1 MGLIGAAEPHD
12 VEFMDAGAERSGAG
26 RRRAGRL
33 GAAMQSG
40 IEFVKGHGTENDFV
54 LLPDPGGE
62 LELTQSRVR
71 ALCDRHRGLG
81 ADGVLRAVPGR
92 HVPDAAA
99 DTSADEWF
107 MDYRNADGT
116 LAEMCGNGIRV
127 FARYLLEAGLVGSS
141 EFRIGSRSGPR
152 RVRVHADAT
161 VTVDMGA
168 VRVGP
173 PSTVSVAG
181 QAFEGIA
188 VDVGNPHLAC
198 VTDVPVEQLD
208 LTVPPG
214 HDPMAFPHGVNVEF
228 VNVPAP
234 GAVRMRVYERGV
246 GETRSCGTG
255 TVAAV
260 AAALQAGGQ
269 RTGSADV
276 EVPGGRVHV
285 ALSDDGSSLTGPAVL
300 VARGRLD
307 AAWWQQ
313 QA

>member
-1 MGLIGAAEPHD
+1 
-12 VEFMDAGAERSGAG
+12 MDA
-26 RRRAGRL
+26 
-33 GAAMQSG
+33 G

-54 LLPDPGGE
+54 LLPDPAGE

-81 ADGVLRAVPGR
+81 ADGVLRAVRGT
-92 HVPDAAA
+92 HVTDAPAG
-99 DTSADEWF
+99 TSPDEWF

-116 LAEMCGNGIRV
+116 IAEMCGNGVRV
-127 FARYLLEAGLVGSS
+127 FARYLVEAGLVAGS

-152 RVRVHADAT
+152 SVRVHDGGS
-161 VTVDMGA
+161 VTVGMGA
-168 VRVGP
+168 VRVGAQ
-173 PSTVSVAG
+173 STVSVEG
-181 QAFEGIA
+181 QAFDGIT

-198 VTDVPVEQLD
+198 VNDLPVEQLD

-228 VNVPAP
+228 VNLLAP
-234 GAVRMRVYERGV
+234 GAVRMRVHERGV

-260 AAALQAGGQ
+260 AAALQANGQ
-269 RTGSADV
+269 RTGTLDV
-276 EVPGGRVHV
+276 EVPGGRVRV
-285 ALSDDGSSLTGPAVL
+285 AVTADGSTLTGPAVL

-307 AAWWQQ
+307 AAWWREH
-313 QA
+313 

>member
-1 MGLIGAAEPHD
+1 
-12 VEFMDAGAERSGAG
+12 MDA
-26 RRRAGRL
+26 
-33 GAAMQSG
+33 G

-62 LELTQSRVR
+62 LELTPSRVR

-81 ADGVLRAVPGR
+81 ADGVLRAVRGT
-92 HVPDAAA
+92 HVTDAPAGM
-99 DTSADEWF
+99 SPDEWF

-116 LAEMCGNGIRV
+116 TAEMCGNGVRV
-127 FARYLLEAGLVGSS
+127 FARYLLEAGLVADR

-152 RVRVHADAT
+152 AVRVHDDGS
-161 VTVDMGA
+161 VTVGMGA
-168 VRVGP
+168 VRVGAQ
-173 PSTVSVAG
+173 STVSVEG
-181 QAFEGIA
+181 RAFDGVC

-198 VTDVPVEQLD
+198 VTELPVEQLD

-228 VNVPAP
+228 VNLLAP
-234 GAVRMRVYERGV
+234 GAVRIRVHERGV

-260 AAALQAGGQ
+260 AAALQASRQ
-269 RTGSADV
+269 RTGTFDV
-276 EVPGGRVHV
+276 EVPGGRVRV
-285 ALSDDGSSLTGPAVL
+285 AVAADGATLTGPAVL

-307 AAWWQQ
+307 AAWWREH
-313 QA
+313 